1 MAHQRQPPSPRSCR
15 DISPRPS
22 ITIGKA
28 VPSLSPPSPVSP
40 KRKRSRSCGSETCT
54 SDASTGSVG
63 ARMAPS
69 NTATPSGR
77 SMSHTPAAARAPTVI
92 SMDTVASCTGM
103 RQRPSRH
110 GSSSLSPTVKS
121 EMSTAISVRRSKSEA
136 SSIGSS
142 TSRPNPQGPMPTP
155 TAKYRTAELS
165 GTRAMNEL
173 VNVMTTSSR
182 PTRAKAIAGISS
194 SDMEAQGRTRRH
206 SAHCGVHAFPR
217 VRSAA
222 FGAVSRRHLCSTR
235 GAALQRRAEPLSLGR
250 LRVLSQM
257 LTSSRGS
264 ARRVHLQ
271 SAHPDGLASSSRPAR
286 HQKGTPWPT
295 SSK

>member
-1 MAHQRQPPSPRSCR
+1 MAHQRQPPSPRSCW

-155 TAKYRTAELS
+155 TAKYRIAELS

-194 SDMEAQGRTRRH
+194 SDMEAQGRTRRR

-217 VRSAA
+217 MPVSCVRCCQQAPPLQHAWGRATKESRATLTRPPA
-222 FGAVSRRHLCSTR
+222 GLVTNVDILTGKRTAGALTV
-235 GAALQRRAEPLSLGR
+235 GAP
-250 LRVLSQM
+250 
-257 LTSSRGS
+257 
-264 ARRVHLQ
+264 
-271 SAHPDGLASSSRPAR
+271 
-286 HQKGTPWPT
+286 
-295 SSK
+295 